1 MFSTIT
7 LALDGIIT
15 DTTYLHYESFLHAFD
30 FFDYTLPNNLSFQ
43 EQMTFRKNDWL
54 DAIDHLSNSQKN
66 DIIQK
71 KNEYYLVGIN
81 DLTDDDL
88 YPGIKELFNEAEYLS
103 IIINC
108 YSNNPLAKDVLKNLG
123 LNPTTHIMNF
133 DDLNNQSSDI
143 IVIDNE
149 TDLTNQSS
157 LLFFLTQDDTKYQGI
172 QYVQNTEE
180 LTMAY
185 FKKIWEEQI

>member
-30 FFDYTLPNNLSFQ
+30 FFDLSFQ

>member
-30 FFDYTLPNNLSFQ
+30 FFDYTLPNNLSFK

-54 DAIDHLSNSQKN
+54 DAVDTLSNFQKN
-66 DIIQK
+66 KIIQK
-71 KNEYYLVGIN
+71 KHEYYLAGIN
-81 DLTDDDL
+81 DLTYDDI
-88 YPGIKELFNEAEYLS
+88 YPGIEELFSEAERLS
-103 IIINC
+103 ITINC
-108 YSNNPLAKDVLKNLG
+108 YSNNPLAKDVLKKLG
-123 LNPTTHIMNF
+123 LNPTTHIINF

-149 TDLTNQSS
+149 TDLTNHYS